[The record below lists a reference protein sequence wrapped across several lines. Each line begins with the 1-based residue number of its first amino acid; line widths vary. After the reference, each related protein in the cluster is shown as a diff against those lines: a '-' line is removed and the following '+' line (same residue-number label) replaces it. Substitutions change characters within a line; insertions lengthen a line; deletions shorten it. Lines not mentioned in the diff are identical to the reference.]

1 MKNITDERIKND
13 VKIYLKALKNDSAI
27 VSTSHFLMIELLQ
40 QYNEKEKEIF
50 HQLTQ
55 KELT

>member
-27 VSTSHFLMIELLQ
+27 VSTSHLLMIELLQ